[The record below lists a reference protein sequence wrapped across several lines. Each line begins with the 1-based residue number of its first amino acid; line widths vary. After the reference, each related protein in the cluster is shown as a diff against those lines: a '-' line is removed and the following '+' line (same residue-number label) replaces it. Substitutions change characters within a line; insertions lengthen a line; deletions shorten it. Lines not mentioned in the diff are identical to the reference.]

1 MYQLI
6 KINDGECKFFPI
18 GKYKRSLQSSIHVIV
33 SYERCLVRATI
44 LDPGYECPLLVC
56 GRGAPPPRF
65 SLFDR
70 QHPALLIHCRVQ
82 AHLVSRLGP
91 DLRRDYQEL
100 WAQELIGGR
109 PLRPSFSRLQPR
121 LLALRTGTPPNPP
134 PPPGLRE
141 HQRRGVRGPG
151 RPRKRPGS
159 A

>member
-1 MYQLI
+1 MW
-6 KINDGECKFFPI
+6 E
-18 GKYKRSLQSSIHVIV
+18 RS
-33 SYERCLVRATI
+33 
-44 LDPGYECPLLVC
+44 
-56 GRGAPPPRF
+56 PPPRF

-82 AHLVSRLGP
+82 AHLISRLGP

-134 PPPGLRE
+134 PPQVLGSISVEESEDQEDQESDQALPEAEPAGALEPWAARRVGRRE
-141 HQRRGVRGPG
+141 
-151 RPRKRPGS
+151 
-159 A
+159 